1 MKSVCCADKPLEY
14 FAFAKM
20 ELSISLVPPSY
31 VTSSCI
37 QDFSYRDELFNANL
51 ADLIE
56 VS

>member
-1 MKSVCCADKPLEY
+1 MKSVCCADKSLEY

-20 ELSISLVPPSY
+20 GTFDLFGQAKSPRVVYRTSLTGPNCLMQ
-31 VTSSCI
+31 T
-37 QDFSYRDELFNANL
+37 LL

>member
-1 MKSVCCADKPLEY
+1 MYVARADKPLEY

-20 ELSISLVPPSY
+20 ELSISLVPQAKSPRVVY
-31 VTSSCI
+31 RTSLTGTNCLM
-37 QDFSYRDELFNANL
+37 QTLL